1 MIIAVTGASGLI
13 GKEVIPFLTSLGFK
27 VITIS
32 SSSPADGES
41 IFSYDDLIN
50 NKIYLDIHFVIH
62 LASNNSNLDDGKIS
76 NELNLTN
83 SILEAMP
90 NLQCKNLIFFSTAK
104 VYGDNSEEQYVFDEQ
119 SPVNPSCPYTKA
131 KKLCEDQVITQ
142 SENKNYNSVILRLP
156 PVLNESQSS
165 NLGKLMSIAQKG
177 LPLITLAQGASNKRS
192 FISMNNI
199 KTTIQALLKRKEP
212 IAKNEIYNLADNQ
225 YISLNHLL
233 EFHNKKNIYTLPRI
247 ISNLIFNM
255 PFLNNI
261 LLKLYGNFM
270 VDNKKLQS
278 NMNVKLTTTDESL
291 SIIFK

>member
-1 MIIAVTGASGLI
+1 MIIAVTGASGSI
-13 GKEVIPFLTSLGFK
+13 GKELIPFLSSLGFK
-27 VITIS
+27 IITIS
-32 SSSPADGES
+32 SSLPADGKS

-76 NELNLTN
+76 NELNITN
-83 SILEAMP
+83 SILQAMP

-142 SENKNYNSVILRLP
+142 SERRNYNSVILRLP
-156 PVLNESQSS
+156 PVLNQSQSS
-165 NLGKLMSIAQKG
+165 NLGKLMGFAQKG
-177 LPLITLAQGASNKRS
+177 FPLISLAQGTSNKRS

-199 KTTIQALLKRKEP
+199 NTAIEALLKRKEP
-212 IAKNEIYNLADNQ
+212 IAKYEIYNLADNQ

-233 EFHNKKNIYTLPRI
+233 EFHNKKNIYILPRI
-247 ISNLIFNM
+247 VSNFIINI
-255 PFLNNI
+255 PFLKHI

-291 SIIFK
+291 SIIYK

>member
-1 MIIAVTGASGLI
+1 MIIAVTGASGSI
-13 GKEVIPFLTSLGFK
+13 GKELIPFLSSLGFK
-27 VITIS
+27 VIIIS
-32 SSSPADGES
+32 SSLPSDGQS
-41 IFSYDDLIN
+41 VFSYDDLIN
-50 NKIYLDIHFVIH
+50 KKIYLEIHFVIH

-76 NELNLTN
+76 NELNITN
-83 SILEAMP
+83 SILQAMP

-104 VYGDNSEEQYVFDEQ
+104 VYGDNSEEQYIFDEH
-119 SPVNPSCPYTKA
+119 SPLNPSCSYSKA

-177 LPLITLAQGASNKRS
+177 LPLIMLAQGASNKRS

-233 EFHNKKNIYTLPRI
+233 EFHNKKNIYILPRI
-247 ISNLIFNM
+247 ISNLILKI
-255 PFLNNI
+255 PFLKHI

-270 VDNKKLQS
+270 VDNKKFRS

-291 SIIFK
+291 SIIYK

>member
-1 MIIAVTGASGLI
+1 MIIAVTGASGSI
-13 GKEVIPFLTSLGFK
+13 GKELIPFLSSLGFK
-27 VITIS
+27 IITIS
-32 SSSPADGES
+32 SSLPADGKS

-50 NKIYLDIHFVIH
+50 NKINLKIYFVIH

-76 NELNLTN
+76 NELNITN
-83 SILEAMP
+83 SILQAMP

-119 SPVNPSCPYTKA
+119 SPLNPSCPYSKA

-142 SENKNYNSVILRLP
+142 SERRNYNSVILRLP
-156 PVLNESQSS
+156 PVLNQSQSS
-165 NLGKLMSIAQKG
+165 NLGKLMNFAQKG
-177 LPLITLAQGASNKRS
+177 FPLISLAHGASNKRS

-199 KTTIQALLKRKEP
+199 NTAIEALLKRKEP
-212 IAKNEIYNLADNQ
+212 IAKYEIYNLADNQ

-233 EFHNKKNIYTLPRI
+233 EFHNKKNIYILPRI
-247 ISNLIFNM
+247 VSNFIINI
-255 PFLNNI
+255 PFLKHI

-291 SIIFK
+291 SIIYK

>member
-1 MIIAVTGASGLI
+1 
-13 GKEVIPFLTSLGFK
+13 
-27 VITIS
+27 
-32 SSSPADGES
+32 
-41 IFSYDDLIN
+41 
-50 NKIYLDIHFVIH
+50 
-62 LASNNSNLDDGKIS
+62 
-76 NELNLTN
+76 
-83 SILEAMP
+83 
-90 NLQCKNLIFFSTAK
+90 
-104 VYGDNSEEQYVFDEQ
+104 
-119 SPVNPSCPYTKA
+119 
-131 KKLCEDQVITQ
+131 
-142 SENKNYNSVILRLP
+142 
-156 PVLNESQSS
+156 
-165 NLGKLMSIAQKG
+165 MSIAQKG
-177 LPLITLAQGASNKRS
+177 LPLIMLAQGASNKRS

>member
-1 MIIAVTGASGLI
+1 MIIAVTGASGSI
-13 GKEVIPFLTSLGFK
+13 GKELIPFLSSLGFK
-27 VITIS
+27 IITIS
-32 SSSPADGES
+32 SSLPADGKS

-76 NELNLTN
+76 NELNLTYI
-83 SILEAMP
+83 ILNAMP
-90 NLQCKNLIFFSTAK
+90 NLKCKNLIFFSTAK
-104 VYGDNSEEQYVFDEQ
+104 VYGDNSEEQYIFDEH
-119 SPVNPSCPYTKA
+119 SPLNPSCSYSKA

-177 LPLITLAQGASNKRS
+177 LPLIMLAQGASNKRS

-233 EFHNKKNIYTLPRI
+233 KFHNKKNIYTLPRI
-247 ISNLIFNM
+247 ISNLIFNI

-261 LLKLYGNFM
+261 LLRLYGNFM

-291 SIIFK
+291 SIIYK